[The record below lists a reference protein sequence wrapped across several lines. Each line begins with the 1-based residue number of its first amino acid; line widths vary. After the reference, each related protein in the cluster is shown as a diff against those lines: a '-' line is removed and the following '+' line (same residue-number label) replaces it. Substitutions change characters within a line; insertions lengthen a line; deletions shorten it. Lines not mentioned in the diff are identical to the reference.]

1 MQTHRGQVAWEV
13 KIFFRCLGVDVGEV
27 AGGEGFL
34 VGLAEEG
41 FLADLGRRR
50 EKKGFS
56 QIVADKGADERRF
69 FD

>member
-1 MQTHRGQVAWEV
+1 
-13 KIFFRCLGVDVGEV
+13 VDVGEV